1 MARFWLS
8 DPWFSDPWYGGEGDF
23 GELRRRMDELF
34 DRFPG
39 GRTPAQRGPVS
50 GVFPP
55 VNLYEAGDGFVLT
68 AEVPGLRAEDIDV
81 SVEANRVT
89 LRGERKVEYPQD
101 ASPHRVERRAGAF
114 RRTVQLPVELDGDKV
129 EAIYRNGVLTLRIPK
144 APEHQPRRISVK
156 AS

>member
-8 DPWFSDPWYGGEGDF
+8 DPWSNDPWLDV
-23 GELRRRMDELF
+23 GELRRRMDALF
-34 DRFPG
+34 DRVPG
-39 GRTPAQRGPVS
+39 GSPAASRA

-55 VNLYEAGDGFVLT
+55 VNLYESGDSYVLT
-68 AEVPGLRAEDIDV
+68 AELPGLRTEDIDV
-81 SVEANRVT
+81 SVERDRVT
-89 LRGERKVEYPQD
+89 LRGERRIEYPKD
-101 ASPHRVERRAGAF
+101 ASLHRVERGAGAF
-114 RRTVQLPVELDGDKV
+114 RRTVQLPLEVEGEKV

>member
-8 DPWFSDPWYGGEGDF
+8 DPWYGDPSPDL
-23 GELRRRMDELF
+23 GELRRRMDEVF
-34 DRFPG
+34 ERFPG
-39 GRTPAQRGPVS
+39 GTSPASRA

-55 VNLYEAGDGFVLT
+55 VNLYEAGDGYVLT
-68 AEVPGLRAEDIDV
+68 AELPGLRAEDIDV
-81 SVEANRVT
+81 SIERDRVT
-89 LRGERKVEYPQD
+89 LRGERRIEYPQD
-101 ASPHRVERRAGAF
+101 ASLHRVERRAGAF
-114 RRTVQLPVELDGDKV
+114 RRTVQLPVELEGEKV

>member
-8 DPWFSDPWYGGEGDF
+8 DPWSSEAWPEVGD
-23 GELRRRMDELF
+23 LRRRMDQLF
-34 DRFPG
+34 DRVG
-39 GRTPAQRGPVS
+39 GGSPRT

-55 VNLYEAGDGFVLT
+55 VNLYESGDSYVLT
-68 AEVPGLRAEDIDV
+68 AELPGLRREEIEV
-81 SVEANRVT
+81 SIERDRVT
-89 LRGERKVEYPQD
+89 LRGERRIGYPKD

-114 RRTVQLPVELDGDKV
+114 RRTVQLPLEVQGEKV

-144 APEHQPRRISVK
+144 APEHQPRRIAVK